1 LKITR
6 RRGLDVVTSGEEA
19 GRAVMLRML
28 YSFVVA
34 LFGAALILSPP
45 PLAAQTVVKIGL
57 INSYTG
63 FVGQAADEAQK
74 AIDLYLKLHEKDLPA
89 DVKLDIVKR
98 DDTSNPEV
106 GKRLAQELI
115 AREHVQLL
123 AGVVLSPT
131 AAAIA
136 PLTAEA
142 KMPLLLCIASAGVQ
156 IPRLSPYVARV
167 SFTLWQQGYPIG
179 KWAAEQGWKKAFTAV
194 SDFIPG
200 HDSEASFTKG
210 FTDGGGQII
219 GAVRMPPQ
227 NPDFVPFVQRIKD
240 AKPDVAFFF
249 VPADPQATAL
259 IKAIR
264 DLGVR
269 EAGINITAPQDL
281 LPDEALPNMG
291 DTPLGII
298 TSGTYSVAGD
308 RPANKAFVAAW
319 HKEYGEN
326 SYPDFLSVDAW
337 DGMTAIFE
345 LVKATQGRFTADE
358 AMEFFK
364 KWQNPASPRGP
375 IKIDPETRDI
385 VQNIYIRRAEKV
397 DGKLANVEIAT
408 IPMVKDPWKELNPAK

>member
-1 LKITR
+1 MPYRRPVIT
-6 RRGLDVVTSGEEA
+6 LACAAAAVLAVT
-19 GRAVMLRML
+19 
-28 YSFVVA
+28 
-34 LFGAALILSPP
+34 P
-45 PLAAQTVVKIGL
+45 PLASAQTVVKIGN
-57 INSYTG
+57 ISSYSG
-63 FVGQAADEAQK
+63 FVAQAADQAQK
-74 AIDLYLKLHEKDLPA
+74 AVDLYVKEHEKDLPPG
-89 DVKLDIVKR
+89 VKVEIIRR

-115 AREHVQLL
+115 TREHVQLL
-123 AGVVLSPT
+123 TGIILSPV
-131 AAAIA
+131 AAAVA

-142 KMPLLLCIASAGVQ
+142 KVPLLISIAAGGSA
-156 IPRLSPYVARV
+156 IPRISPYVARV

-179 KWAAEQGWKKAFTAV
+179 KWAAEQGWKKGYTAV

-219 GAVRMPPQ
+219 GSVRMPPQ

-298 TSGTYSVAGD
+298 TSGTYSTAGD
-308 RPANKAFVAAW
+308 RPATEAFAAPLNK
-319 HKEYGEN
+319 
-326 SYPDFLSVDAW
+326 D
-337 DGMTAIFE
+337 
-345 LVKATQGRFTADE
+345 
-358 AMEFFK
+358 
-364 KWQNPASPRGP
+364 
-375 IKIDPETRDI
+375 
-385 VQNIYIRRAEKV
+385 
-397 DGKLANVEIAT
+397 
-408 IPMVKDPWKELNPAK
+408 

>member
-1 LKITR
+1 MMR
-6 RRGLDVVTSGEEA
+6 RKS
-19 GRAVMLRML
+19 AVIPMAML
-28 YSFVVA
+28 
-34 LFGAALILSPP
+34 AAFALSPGG
-45 PLAAQTVVKIGL
+45 ATAQTVVKIGL

-63 FVGQAADEAQK
+63 FVAQAADEGQK
-74 AIDLYLKLHEKDLPA
+74 AFDLYIKLHEKELPA
-89 DVKLDIVKR
+89 GVKLDIIKR

-115 AREHVQLL
+115 ARDQVQLL
-123 AGVVLSPT
+123 TGVVLSPV

-136 PLTAEA
+136 PLTVEA
-142 KMPLLLCIASAGVQ
+142 KVPMLLDIASAGVQ
-156 IPRLSPYVARV
+156 IPRLSPYIARV

-179 KWAAEQGWKKAFTAV
+179 KWAAEQGWKTGYTAV

-210 FTDGGGQII
+210 FTDGGGKII
-219 GAVRMPPQ
+219 DSVRMPPQ

-264 DLGVR
+264 DLGLR

-291 DTPLGII
+291 DTPLGLI
-298 TSGTYSVAGD
+298 TSGTYSTAGD
-308 RPANKAFVAAW
+308 RPANKAFLAAW
-319 HKEYGEN
+319 HKEYGDN
-326 SYPDFLSVDAW
+326 SVSDFLSVDAW
-337 DGMTAIFE
+337 DGMTAIFD
-345 LVKATQGRFTADE
+345 LIKATQGKFNADE
-358 AMEFFK
+358 AMAFFK
-364 KWQNPASPRGP
+364 NWKDPDSPRGP
-375 IKIDPETRDI
+375 IEIDPATRDI
-385 VQNIYIRRAEKV
+385 VQNIYIRRTEKV

-408 IPMVKDPWKELNPAK
+408 IPQVKDPWKELNPEKN

>member
-1 LKITR
+1 MFRKFIVL
-6 RRGLDVVTSGEEA
+6 
-19 GRAVMLRML
+19 ML
-28 YSFVVA
+28 
-34 LFGAALILSPP
+34 AAASLPA
-45 PLAAQTVVKIGL
+45 PLAAQTVKIGL

-63 FVGQAADEAQK
+63 FVAQAGDEGQK
-74 AIDLYLKLHEKDLPA
+74 GIDLYIKEHEKDLPSG
-89 DVKLDIVKR
+89 VKIELIRR

-123 AGVVLSPT
+123 AGPVLSPV

-142 KMPLLLCIASAGVQ
+142 KVPMLLCIASAGVQ
-156 IPRLSPYVARV
+156 IPRISPYIARV

-179 KWAAEQGWKKAFTAV
+179 KWAAEQGWKTAFTAV

-200 HDSEASFTKG
+200 HDSEMSFTKG
-210 FTDGGGQII
+210 FTDSGGKII

-227 NPDFVPFVQRIKD
+227 NPDFIPFVQRIKD

-269 EAGINITAPQDL
+269 EAGINITSTQDL

-298 TSGTYSVAGD
+298 TSGTYSVAGK
-308 RPANKAFVAAW
+308 RPANAAFLAAW
-319 HKEYGEN
+319 KRAYGDG
-326 SYPDFLSVDAW
+326 SIPDFLSVDGW
-337 DGMTAIFE
+337 DGMNAIFD
-345 LVKATQGRFTADE
+345 LVKATKGKFTADE
-358 AMEFFK
+358 AMDFFK
-364 KWQNPASPRGP
+364 SWKDPDSPRGP
-375 IKIDPETRDI
+375 IMIDPATRDI
-385 VQNIYIRRAEKV
+385 IQNIYIRRVEKV
-397 DGKLANVEIAT
+397 DGTLANAEIAT
-408 IPMVKDPWKELNPAK
+408 IPQVKDPWKELNPVK

>member
-1 LKITR
+1 MTEWGQRTMSRKAW
-6 RRGLDVVTSGEEA
+6 GL
-19 GRAVMLRML
+19 LL
-28 YSFVVA
+28 
-34 LFGAALILSPP
+34 GAAAGSALVLSPI
-45 PLAAQTVVKIGL
+45 AAKAQTVVKIGL

-63 FVGQAADEAQK
+63 FVAQAGDQAQK
-74 AIDLYLKLHEKDLPA
+74 AIDLYIKEHERELPPG
-89 DVKLDIVKR
+89 VKLQIVRR
-98 DDTSNPEV
+98 DDTSTPEV

-123 AGVVLSPT
+123 MGVVLSPV

-142 KMPLLLCIASAGVQ
+142 KVPLLISIAAAGVQ
-156 IPRLSPYVARV
+156 IPRISPYVARV
-167 SFTLWQQGYPIG
+167 TFTLWQQGYPIG
-179 KWAAEQGWKKAFTAV
+179 KWAAEQGWKKAYTAV

-210 FTDGGGQII
+210 FTDGGGKII

-264 DLGVR
+264 DPGVR

-298 TSGTYSVAGD
+298 TSGTYSSAGD

-319 HKEYGEN
+319 HKEYGDN
-326 SYPDFLSVDAW
+326 SYPDFLSVDGW
-337 DGMTAIFE
+337 DGMVALFDLI
-345 LVKATQGRFTADE
+345 KATKGKFTAEE

-364 KWQNPASPRGP
+364 KWKNPDSPRGP
-375 IKIDPETRDI
+375 ISIDPETRDI
-385 VQNIYIRRAEKV
+385 IQNIYIRRVEKV
-397 DGKLANVEIAT
+397 EGQVVNVEIAT
-408 IPMVKDPWKELNPAK
+408 IPNVKDPWKELNPPK